1 MPVLGTFVL
10 EPNNCREPFYNDGAG
25 GKECL
30 RVSMTACVGLP
41 GMTQG

>member
-10 EPNNCREPFYNDGAG
+10 ELNNCREPFYNDGAG